1 MRVCSPVVRKF
12 PGDKREL
19 QIQVL
24 ALSDLKLI
32 SIKYSLEES
41 KMTSIAWPPGNH
53 SKSES
58 KDSNLGMYFPGKP
71 PNRWQI
77 DQLLHVKQEWEEG

>member
-12 PGDKREL
+12 PGDKRDL

-24 ALSDLKLI
+24 TLSDLKLI

-41 KMTSIAWPPGNH
+41 KTAGIAWWSGNN
-53 SKSES
+53 SKSQPGLEPG
-58 KDSNLGMYFPGKP
+58 DSLP
-71 PNRWQI
+71 R
-77 DQLLHVKQEWEEG
+77 EAS

>member
-32 SIKYSLEES
+32 SIKYSLEERE
-41 KMTSIAWPPGNH
+41 MAGAAWRPGNH
-53 SKSES
+53 SKSEQG
-58 KDSNLGMYFPGKP
+58 LEPGDALP
-71 PNRWQI
+71 R
-77 DQLLHVKQEWEEG
+77 ETS

>member
-1 MRVCSPVVRKF
+1 MRVCSPVVTKF

-24 ALSDLKLI
+24 SLSDLKLT

-41 KMTSIAWPPGNH
+41 KTADIA
-53 SKSES
+53 
-58 KDSNLGMYFPGKP
+58 
-71 PNRWQI
+71 
-77 DQLLHVKQEWEEG
+77 